1 MEIIS
6 FVQDNRRTRTPKLF
20 LSKNNTKKARSENYF
35 KYNTSTVYAPIN
47 YRPSECIGIS
57 KVKKP
62 FSLKTFFYFIGQ
74 SVSSVQDF
82 IVSNGK
88 KICIS
93 VCVLTCAF
101 VVSSVIFKGFE
112 YKVNHTGPLAIQNEE
127 SSDIEILNQLMAS
140 FALENSIEYDENGF
154 IIGLSKDVQNV
165 TQNVAAVAYKLPV
178 TYQNYKVKSGDTISG
193 ITRKFGLSNISTLIS
208 VNDIGNVRQ
217 LAAGQKLRIPSY
229 DGIVYTVKS
238 GDTLDSIVKKNKIDL
253 KSLLDVNELSSE
265 TLTAGQQL
273 FLPGASLDSKSL
285 KTAMGDR
292 FIMPISAKF
301 RWSSP
306 YGARIDPIA
315 GVKSFHTGTDMA
327 CPTGTPILASM
338 SGKVIATGENRVYG
352 LYVIID
358 HENGYQTLYA
368 HMSKIIA
375 TKGKWV
381 SQGTRI
387 GLVGSTGYSTGPH
400 LHFTVYKN
408 GKMVNPM
415 SVLK

>member
-6 FVQDNRRTRTPKLF
+6 FVQDSPRSKSSRVLLPKKTTRRNYNKNYKSESSVIFNP
-20 LSKNNTKKARSENYF
+20 LS
-35 KYNTSTVYAPIN
+35 
-47 YRPSECIGIS
+47 YRPSTENFTVS
-57 KVKKP
+57 RVKNP
-62 FSLKTFFYFIGQ
+62 VNLKTFFYSVGQ
-74 SVSSVQDF
+74 GISVVQNV
-82 IVSNGK
+82 IVNNVK
-88 KICIS
+88 KIIFVLLCLIIS
-93 VCVLTCAF
+93 VVAIYFSYNFLNY
-101 VVSSVIFKGFE
+101 IE
-112 YKVNHTGPLAIQNEE
+112 NHTGPLEFQTEE
-127 SSDIEILNQLMAS
+127 SSDIEILNNLMSA

-154 IIGLSKDVQNV
+154 IIGLTKEVD
-165 TQNVAAVAYKLPV
+165 TVAPRTLSYKQPV

-193 ITRKFGLSNISTLIS
+193 ITKKFGLSNISTLIS

-229 DGIVYTVKS
+229 DGIIYTVKK
-238 GDTLDSIVKKNKIDL
+238 GDSLDSIVKKNKIDL
-253 KSLLDVNELSSE
+253 ESLLDVNELISE

-292 FIMPISAKF
+292 FIMPIAAKF

-358 HENGYQTLYA
+358 HGNGYQTLYA

-375 TKGKWV
+375 TKGMWV

-408 GKMVNPM
+408 GKMINPM

>member
-1 MEIIS
+1 M
-6 FVQDNRRTRTPKLF
+6 
-20 LSKNNTKKARSENYF
+20 
-35 KYNTSTVYAPIN
+35 
-47 YRPSECIGIS
+47 
-57 KVKKP
+57 
-62 FSLKTFFYFIGQ
+62 
-74 SVSSVQDF
+74 
-82 IVSNGK
+82 
-88 KICIS
+88 
-93 VCVLTCAF
+93 
-101 VVSSVIFKGFE
+101 
-112 YKVNHTGPLAIQNEE
+112 
-127 SSDIEILNQLMAS
+127 
-140 FALENSIEYDENGF
+140 
-154 IIGLSKDVQNV
+154 
-165 TQNVAAVAYKLPV
+165 
-178 TYQNYKVKSGDTISG
+178 
-193 ITRKFGLSNISTLIS
+193 IS

-229 DGIVYTVKS
+229 DGIIYTVKK
-238 GDTLDSIVKKNKIDL
+238 GDSLDSIVKKNKIDL
-253 KSLLDVNELSSE
+253 ESLLDVNELTSE

-292 FIMPISAKF
+292 FIMPIAAKF

-358 HENGYQTLYA
+358 HGNGYQTLYA

-375 TKGKWV
+375 TKGMWV

-408 GKMVNPM
+408 GKMINPM